1 MSRSR
6 PIEIKING
14 TTIVQSQVYE
24 YLGVKMD
31 KNLNYAEHL
40 ENTLKKAS
48 ARVKLLS
55 RIRQNINPST
65 AETIYKMM
73 ILPVMLYCN
82 NVYLNLSITTQQ
94 KFERIQ
100 NRALRIINGQQSSVK
115 LPSVN
120 EIRKRNCARE
130 VFKCLNGIAP
140 MAFQNY
146 FTRVSH
152 SKCTR
157 GNNKNIAIPKIRTEA
172 GKKTFAYQGAIIF
185 NKLSDDLKTEQ
196 SLLRFK
202 HNCNNFNF
210 DF

>member
-1 MSRSR
+1 
-6 PIEIKING
+6 
-14 TTIVQSQVYE
+14 
-24 YLGVKMD
+24 MD

-82 NVYLNLSITTQQ
+82 NVYLNLSITNQQ

-100 NRALRIINGQQSSVK
+100 NLALRIINGQQRSVK
-115 LPSVN
+115 LPNVN
-120 EIRKRNCARE
+120 EIRKINCARE
-130 VFKCLNGIAP
+130 VFKCLNDIAP
-140 MAFQNY
+140 MAFHNY

-185 NKLSDDLKTEQ
+185 NKLSSDLKTEQ